1 LDAAY
6 KSYARALEL
15 QPNYA
20 DAQIGMGRVLARMG
34 QPDKAVGYLLAGAR
48 LDPVN
53 SNVHNRLAQLYQ
65 KMGRTS
71 DADREME
78 IIEKLEKSKAQ
89 IRAVYREM
97 HQQSREEQTINS
109 DTQQ

>member
-1 LDAAY
+1 
-6 KSYARALEL
+6 
-15 QPNYA
+15 
-20 DAQIGMGRVLARMG
+20 
-34 QPDKAVGYLLAGAR
+34 
-48 LDPVN
+48 VN